1 MGILD
6 SLRKL
11 KRRKKEE
18 EIIELPEEEKAP
30 QRLNVRIEKLGGLA
44 DVRRLE
50 NLVKKGNI
58 LFLKTKELQKK
69 DLGQFQTS
77 IQKLKRI
84 CEQYGWDIAGTE
96 DGYIVVTPRF
106 AKIVR
111 ERS

>member
-6 SLRKL
+6 SLKRL
-11 KRRKKEE
+11 KKKKKEE
-18 EIIELPEEEKAP
+18 EIIELPEEEVTP
-30 QRLNVRIEKLGGLA
+30 QKLNVRIEKLGGLA

-58 LFLKTKELQKK
+58 LFLKTKELQRK

-77 IQKLKRI
+77 IQKLKRV

-111 ERS
+111 EKT